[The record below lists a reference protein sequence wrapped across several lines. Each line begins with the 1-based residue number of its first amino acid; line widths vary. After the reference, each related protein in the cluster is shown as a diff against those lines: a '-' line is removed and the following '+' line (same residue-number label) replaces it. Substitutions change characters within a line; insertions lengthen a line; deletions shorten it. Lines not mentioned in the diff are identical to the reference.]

1 MPDKPTALVTGA
13 SRGIGRGIAV
23 RLAEEGYDV
32 AFCFRS
38 GKEAADETRE
48 AVERAGARCFHDRCD
63 VTDIAD
69 VKAFVSNAEAALGPV
84 EVLVNNAG
92 ITRDNPLVLMPPEDW
107 NDVIGTN
114 LTGTYNFSHCVAF
127 GQLKRRSGVI
137 VNVSSVAG
145 VYGNAT
151 QSNYA
156 ASKAG
161 VNILTRSLSR
171 ELGPYGIRVNAVAPG
186 FIETDMTGH
195 LSEKVRKKALATIPL
210 RDFGAVSH
218 VADLVSFLVSD
229 KASYI
234 TGQIVQ
240 VDGGFSQ

>member
-1 MPDKPTALVTGA
+1 MPDKPIALVTGA

-23 RLAEEGYDV
+23 RLAEEGHDV

-38 GKEAADETRE
+38 GKEAAEETRE
-48 AVERAGARCFHDRCD
+48 AVERAGARCFHDHCD

-210 RDFGAVSH
+210 REFGAVSH

>member
-1 MPDKPTALVTGA
+1 MSGKPTALVTGA

-38 GKEAADETRE
+38 GKEAADETRQ
-48 AVERAGARCFHDRCD
+48 AVEEAGARCFHGRCD
-63 VTDIAD
+63 VTDLAD
-69 VKAFVSNAEAALGPV
+69 VREFVGGAEAALGPV

-92 ITRDNPLVLMPPEDW
+92 IVRDNPLVLMPPEDW
-107 NDVIGTN
+107 NEVIGTN
-114 LTGTYNFSHCVAF
+114 LTGTFNFSHCVAF
-127 GQLKRRSGVI
+127 GLMKRGRGTI

-151 QSNYA
+151 QTNYA

-161 VNILTRSLSR
+161 VNILTRSLAR

-186 FIETDMTGH
+186 FVETDMTDR
-195 LSEKVRKKALATIPL
+195 LSEKVRKRALEMIPL
-210 RDFGAVSH
+210 RGFGEVSQ
-218 VADLVSFLVSD
+218 VADLVSFLVSE
-229 KASYI
+229 KSSYI
-234 TGQIVQ
+234 TGQVIQ

>member
-48 AVERAGARCFHDRCD
+48 AVERAGASCFHDRCD

-107 NDVIGTN
+107 SDVIGTN